1 MGADLHTDHSFSYNQ
16 TRIPP
21 AIYQRQISSSHSEPS
36 GIQDRARGTGGCR
49 TPEVTREGS
58 HRRSSSAL
66 RTGLSQPIICGSEA
80 TRGMASGVKCQ
91 SSKRICNQGQL
102 QDGNVQHSSS
112 SLGRRQMGS
121 NIGSQGCLFPH
132 PYASQGS
139 TFPEVYVTEQSLAV
153 QGAPVRADCS
163 SVPIYLGYE
172 TSCKGTEETR
182 DKSTYIPGR
191 HDNFPYRR
199 DHSQASSRYCSNS
212 TTGIGFP
219 HQLGEVSVGSGINH
233 SLPGDGV
240 YSQVQLG
247 ATPDGQMLRNQR
259 AGSEVYGQCLHDSQ
273 TVEYSTGQAGFSSNN
288 GSTREATSKGT
299 SIPFASTLGLQ
310 LGSTDHSSNSHD
322 RVSTTDTQLVDAYSK
337 SESRKAIKSTIT
349 LQDYLHRRKSRGLG
363 GSHGIPHGVRSV
375 EPRGGTNAHQCF
387 RTQSSHQ
394 HHNRVQGDVN
404 RSNSYDSHRQHYG
417 AGLPSESRRYEELH
431 AFPTDTTTVCSSLR
445 TKIGDSESAY
455 SGQEKLP
462 CRPFVKARSVDS
474 YRMDSPVVSSTSVV
488 GGLVL
493 PGDRCIC
500 HHAQLSTSSVLLSHS
515 RPSGS
520 CCECTESGLERSF
533 TVHVSSSTSHVSGVK
548 ETEEI
553 TMQRYP
559 RVSAKSRSSVV
570 SPSPGTISSEGKG
583 IQKSS
588 KKARYN
594 IPATQRSSSSSARPT
609 ELDRNVVSSQALKER
624 GYSDKATNLILGD
637 IGASTKVIYD
647 SKWKRFAVWCSEQ
660 QPQIIPH
667 LVTEVQLAE
676 FFSELDTDE
685 SLSSHSA
692 IAGYRSAINSVLK
705 CYNRQEVVFSSSI
718 SRMLQ
723 TIKRNKPRIKKN
735 RVPKWNLALVLR
747 HLAKKPYEPMQT
759 INRKHLTYKT
769 AFLVLL
775 GTACR
780 RSELHALDADSYE
793 HHPQWEWINL
803 RVLPDFMAKH
813 QVHCADANTPRSFRL
828 NAMVSVDKEEKM
840 LCPVRAL
847 RYYIL
852 RSDPIRKKRRRL
864 FLPIDYTVSG
874 DISAN
879 TISWWIRK
887 LIQETYDQAS
897 EEDIRLT
904 GMQGTKP
911 NLFRA
916 THEIRALAGSIAWQ
930 HGTTSLKDIMSACYW
945 QNHNVFTDHY
955 LRDVSAVKEDQLI
968 IASHIL
974 QAFGKM

>member
-49 TPEVTREGS
+49 TPEVAREGS

-66 RTGLSQPIICGSEA
+66 RTGLLQPIICGSEA

-102 QDGNVQHSSS
+102 QDGNVQHSSG

-273 TVEYSTGQAGFSSNN
+273 TVEHSTGQADFSSNN

-363 GSHGIPHGVRSV
+363 GVTWDP
-375 EPRGGTNAHQCF
+375 TW
-387 RTQSSHQ
+387 
-394 HHNRVQGDVN
+394 
-404 RSNSYDSHRQHYG
+404 RQ
-417 AGLPSESRRYEELH
+417 
-431 AFPTDTTTVCSSLR
+431 VC
-445 TKIGDSESAY
+445 
-455 SGQEKLP
+455 
-462 CRPFVKARSVDS
+462 
-474 YRMDSPVVSSTSVV
+474 
-488 GGLVL
+488 
-493 PGDRCIC
+493 
-500 HHAQLSTSSVLLSHS
+500 
-515 RPSGS
+515 
-520 CCECTESGLERSF
+520 
-533 TVHVSSSTSHVSGVK
+533 
-548 ETEEI
+548 
-553 TMQRYP
+553 
-559 RVSAKSRSSVV
+559 
-570 SPSPGTISSEGKG
+570 
-583 IQKSS
+583 
-588 KKARYN
+588 
-594 IPATQRSSSSSARPT
+594 
-609 ELDRNVVSSQALKER
+609 
-624 GYSDKATNLILGD
+624 
-637 IGASTKVIYD
+637 
-647 SKWKRFAVWCSEQ
+647 
-660 QPQIIPH
+660 
-667 LVTEVQLAE
+667 
-676 FFSELDTDE
+676 
-685 SLSSHSA
+685 
-692 IAGYRSAINSVLK
+692 
-705 CYNRQEVVFSSSI
+705 
-718 SRMLQ
+718 
-723 TIKRNKPRIKKN
+723 
-735 RVPKWNLALVLR
+735 
-747 HLAKKPYEPMQT
+747 
-759 INRKHLTYKT
+759 
-769 AFLVLL
+769 
-775 GTACR
+775 
-780 RSELHALDADSYE
+780 
-793 HHPQWEWINL
+793 
-803 RVLPDFMAKH
+803 
-813 QVHCADANTPRSFRL
+813 
-828 NAMVSVDKEEKM
+828 
-840 LCPVRAL
+840 
-847 RYYIL
+847 
-852 RSDPIRKKRRRL
+852 
-864 FLPIDYTVSG
+864 
-874 DISAN
+874 
-879 TISWWIRK
+879 
-887 LIQETYDQAS
+887 
-897 EEDIRLT
+897 
-904 GMQGTKP
+904 
-911 NLFRA
+911 
-916 THEIRALAGSIAWQ
+916 
-930 HGTTSLKDIMSACYW
+930 GTTRRHKCTSML
-945 QNHNVFTDHY
+945 
-955 LRDVSAVKEDQLI
+955 
-968 IASHIL
+968 
-974 QAFGKM
+974 